1 MPELEKVLYD
11 AGFENLT
18 WYYPFPDY
26 KLPHRVYSD
35 EYLPTAGAF
44 EDNHFIYYDIERYVL
59 FNEADAMNEI
69 VNSGLFD
76 MFSNSFLVYCS
87 NGEKE

>member
-1 MPELEKVLYD
+1 M
-11 AGFENLT
+11 T

-35 EYLPTAGAF
+35 EYLPTTGAF

>member
-1 MPELEKVLYD
+1 M
-11 AGFENLT
+11 
-18 WYYPFPDY
+18 
-26 KLPHRVYSD
+26 
-35 EYLPTAGAF
+35 
-44 EDNHFIYYDIERYVL
+44 ERYVL

-69 VNSGLFD
+69 VNSGLFE